1 MQAAT
6 PGASAPGD
14 PAGATA
20 TSVLRV
26 SELSKAYHGILA
38 LDGVDLDVRPGEVHA
53 LLGGNGSG
61 KSTLIKVLAG
71 VVDAEP
77 GAVLELGD
85 RTLSLD
91 DWSSDKAYESGLRF
105 VHQQPAVFSDLS
117 IAENIAFG
125 TKFPKA
131 RTGGID
137 WKALN
142 ARTAVLL
149 DRFGVDA
156 KPTTMLGALRAAD
169 RTRVAIIRA
178 VQDRE
183 DADNG
188 VLVLDEPTAALP
200 PTEVEQLLDS
210 LRRYAAAG
218 QTILYVSHRLD
229 EVLSV
234 ADRVTV
240 LRDGKK
246 VATVDAAGL
255 TEADLVELI
264 VGRSIDRMYPE
275 PTDAPEHDVVLSAR
289 GLCGGPLTDVSFDL
303 HKGEVLG
310 IAGLLGSGRSEL
322 LRMLFGAYQINAG
335 SVSLGGRDVR
345 FGTPSDAMAAGMAY
359 VPEERQ
365 ADALFQGN
373 TVRHN
378 MTAGDAKSY
387 FSKLLFQHGAEKR
400 DSATA
405 ISRFLIRVASD
416 TQPVETL
423 SGGNA
428 QKVVIARWLRRKPAV
443 LLLDEPTQGV
453 DIQARAEIYALV
465 REATQNGT
473 SVLLVASDP
482 EELAHA
488 CDRVLVLRNGRIAT
502 DVRPPLEAHRL
513 TELMNLAESSA

>member
-1 MQAAT
+1 MQT
-6 PGASAPGD
+6 PAM
-14 PAGATA
+14 TA

-26 SELSKAYHGILA
+26 SELSKAYNGILA

-77 GAVLELGD
+77 GAVLHLGD
-85 RTLSLD
+85 EQIDLG
-91 DWSSDKAYESGLRF
+91 DWSSDKAYAAGLRF
-105 VHQQPAVFSDLS
+105 VHQQPAVFAELS

-125 TKFPKA
+125 TTFPKG
-131 RTGGID
+131 RTGKID

-142 ARTAVLL
+142 RRTADLL
-149 DRFGVDA
+149 ELFGVDA
-156 KPTTMLGALRAAD
+156 APTTPLGTLRAAD

-183 DADNG
+183 DATSG

-200 PTEVEQLLDS
+200 ASEVEHLVES
-210 LRRYAAAG
+210 LRRYAASG
-218 QTILYVSHRLD
+218 QTILYISHRLD

-246 VATVDAAGL
+246 VATVEAEGL
-255 TEADLVELI
+255 TEGDLVELI
-264 VGRSIDRMYPE
+264 VGRPLDRMFPE
-275 PTDAPEHDVVLSAR
+275 PTDAPDNDVVLSVRNLA
-289 GLCGGPLTDVSFDL
+289 GGPLRDVSFDL
-303 HKGEVLG
+303 HRGEVLG

-322 LRMLFGAYQINAG
+322 LRMLFGAYPVTAG
-335 SVSLGGRDVR
+335 TITLDGRQVA
-345 FGTPSDAMAAGMAY
+345 FATPSDAMDARMAY

-365 ADALFQGN
+365 ADALFQGQS
-373 TVRHN
+373 VRHN
-378 MTAGDAKSY
+378 MTAGDAGSY
-387 FSKLLFQHGAEKR
+387 FSKLLFRHDDEKR
-400 DSATA
+400 DTAQA
-405 ISRFLIRVASD
+405 ISRFLIRVAQD

-428 QKVVIARWLRRKPAV
+428 QKVVLARWLRRKPAV

-453 DIQARAEIYALV
+453 DIGARAEIYALV
-465 REATQNGT
+465 REATRNGT

-482 EELAHA
+482 EEMAHA
-488 CDRVLVLRNGRIAT
+488 CDRVVVLRNGRIAA

-513 TELMNLAESSA
+513 TELVNLAERTS

>member
-1 MQAAT
+1 M
-6 PGASAPGD
+6 PGSAPRT
-14 PAGATA
+14 TA
-20 TSVLRV
+20 PRTSVLRV
-26 SELSKAYHGILA
+26 SELSKAYNGILA

-71 VVDAEP
+71 VVQAEP
-77 GAVLELGD
+77 GGVLHLGEHPQD
-85 RTLSLD
+85 LHS
-91 DWSSDKAYESGLRF
+91 WNSDKAYAAGLRF

-125 TKFPKA
+125 TTFPK
-131 RTGGID
+131 RGPGKID
-137 WKALN
+137 WKALH
-142 ARTAVLL
+142 ARTADLL
-149 DRFGVDA
+149 ARFGVEA
-156 KPTTMLGALRAAD
+156 APTTPLGALRAAD

-183 DADNG
+183 DADSG

-200 PTEVEQLLDS
+200 ASEVELLLES

-218 QTILYVSHRLD
+218 QTILYISHRLD

-240 LRDGKK
+240 LRDGRKID
-246 VATVDAAGL
+246 TVEASGL
-255 TEADLVELI
+255 TEGDLVELI
-264 VGRSIDRMYPE
+264 VGRPLDRMFPE
-275 PTDAPEHDVVLSAR
+275 PTDAPEHEVVLSAR
-289 GLCGGPLTDVSFDL
+289 GLRGGPLRDVSFDL
-303 HKGEVLG
+303 HRGEVLG
-310 IAGLLGSGRSEL
+310 VAGLLGSGRSEL
-322 LRMLFGAYQINAG
+322 LRMLFGAYPVSAGTITFAG
-335 SVSLGGRDVR
+335 SGGTAREVR
-345 FGTPSDAMAAGMAY
+345 FATPAAAMAAGIAY

-373 TVRHN
+373 SVRHN
-378 MTAGDAKSY
+378 ISAGAARAYFRRMVFRHDAERRDTADAI
-387 FSKLLFQHGAEKR
+387 
-400 DSATA
+400 TC
-405 ISRFLIRVASD
+405 FLIRVGVD

-428 QKVVIARWLRRKPAV
+428 QKVVLARWLRRQPSV

-453 DIQARAEIYALV
+453 DIGARAEIYALV
-465 REATQNGT
+465 RQATRTGT

-482 EELAHA
+482 EEMAHA
-488 CDRVLVLRNGRIAT
+488 CDRVIVLRNGRIAA

-513 TELMNLAESSA
+513 TELVNLAERSA